1 MKIGSNIKKLREL
14 RDFSQQALA
23 LDLNSSQKQ
32 MSRIEN
38 DEVSPTL
45 DLVSTICKVLGVSLQ
60 ELLDFTESK
69 IFNNI
74 NSKQKGGENITYN
87 NTEIKQVQD
96 LYEKLLAEKERTIEI
111 LQKQMK

>member
-14 RDFSQQALA
+14 RDFSQQSLA
-23 LDLNSSQKQ
+23 SDLNISQKQ

-38 DEVSPTL
+38 NEVSPTL
-45 DLVSTICKVLGVSLQ
+45 DLVSTICKALGVNLQ

-74 NSKQKGGENITYN
+74 TNNQKGKYVAYN
-87 NTEIKQVQD
+87 NTDIKQVQD